1 MNTAKQVKD
10 LIRNLSR
17 KIGVDPQILLRQ
29 YMIEHLLERISLSRY
44 NECFILKGGMLISAL
59 VGIALRSTL
68 DMDATIKGFS
78 LEQNTLMEIANE
90 IIGIKM
96 DDGIRYEINSID
108 NIHQDSEYNGYRLS
122 LTAFLDESRIPL
134 KMDITTEIELPPKKS
149 IFHTRC
155 YLKSD
160 RSEYSVII
168 RKPYWPRNWRRFL
181 AAVSQI
187 RV

>member
-29 YMIEHLLERISLSRY
+29 YLMERLLERISLSRY
-44 NECFILKGGMLISAL
+44 NECFILTGGMLISAL

-90 IIGIKM
+90 VIGIKM
-96 DDGIRYEINSID
+96 DDGIRY
-108 NIHQDSEYNGYRLS
+108 YG
-122 LTAFLDESRIPL
+122 
-134 KMDITTEIELPPKKS
+134 
-149 IFHTRC
+149 
-155 YLKSD
+155 
-160 RSEYSVII
+160 
-168 RKPYWPRNWRRFL
+168 
-181 AAVSQI
+181 
-187 RV
+187 